1 MPGMMDTVLDLGINE
16 NVVRSIASRSG
27 SQRFALDLY
36 RRFIHMFGKVV
47 LGIDGALFDTVM
59 DRQLKDSGV
68 RHSGDLGADDM
79 RDVVEYFKHIV
90 AKAADRPVPE
100 DPWDQLTLAILGV
113 FDSWH
118 GRRAAE
124 YRRYHGI
131 PDALGTA
138 VSVVS
143 MVYGNMD
150 ESSCTGVMFTRDPST
165 GRNALYGEYLANAQ
179 GEDVVAGGTTPN
191 DLEQLAV
198 DMPRVYDQLR
208 GVASKLEAHY
218 RDAQDVEFTV
228 EQGRLYILQT
238 RTAKR
243 SAKAAATMAVEM
255 ARAGLV
261 SKNEALMRVDSGQFH
276 QLLLPGLREAAM
288 EEARGLGRL
297 LATGSG
303 TAPGGATGTVVLD
316 PDRAEALAKQ
326 GVSVILAR
334 PETTAED
341 IHGML
346 ASSGI
351 LTSRGGS
358 TSHAAVVAR
367 GLGKPCVIGAE
378 AVEVNTEDRLLRC
391 GSVTVAEGELISID
405 GSTGEVFLGEV
416 ETIAPSIL
424 DHGDVATLLGWA
436 DDVRSLGV
444 WANADTA
451 EDARTALNFGAE
463 GIGLCRTEH
472 MFFEPERLSLVQEMI
487 LAAHVSAKR
496 PDDAGLREDYLDVLE
511 KIMEIQ
517 VRDFEDLFGVMEGRP
532 TVIRLLDPPLHEFL
546 PNYKALL
553 TQVMELRSNG
563 HDRSQLAEKEETL
576 AAVEELRE
584 ANPMLGLRGARLGL
598 MYPEIYETQV
608 RAIVT
613 AASNAVRRGESARP
627 QIMLPLV
634 SDARE
639 RARLR
644 ERLQRTINDTEY
656 QTGVSVR
663 CEIGA
668 MIEVPRAALTTAAI
682 AQSADFFSFGTNDL
696 TQTTYGFSRDDA
708 EGKFLARYLEDGILP
723 LDPFQQL
730 DTQGVGWLVARG
742 CELGR
747 SVRPDL
753 KIGICG
759 EHGGDPASI
768 QFFHE
773 TGLDYVSCSP
783 YRVPVARLAAAQA
796 AIRAGARSHRSART
810 NGAAVA
816 RPLASPVAAGD

>member
-1 MPGMMDTVLDLGINE
+1 M
-16 NVVRSIASRSG
+16 
-27 SQRFALDLY
+27 
-36 RRFIHMFGKVV
+36 
-47 LGIDGALFDTVM
+47 
-59 DRQLKDSGV
+59 
-68 RHSGDLGADDM
+68 
-79 RDVVEYFKHIV
+79 
-90 AKAADRPVPE
+90 
-100 DPWDQLTLAILGV
+100 

-165 GRNALYGEYLANAQ
+165 GRNAATATVGRHRCPQKRLQTARQPPVYPSSSPDHRACNSLTPFRCPHAVHPCPSVDSGLYGEYLANAQ

-639 RARLR
+639 MARLR

-668 MIEVPRAALTTAAI
+668 MIEVPRAALTAAAI
-682 AQSADFFSFGTNDL
+682 A
-696 TQTTYGFSRDDA
+696 
-708 EGKFLARYLEDGILP
+708 
-723 LDPFQQL
+723 
-730 DTQGVGWLVARG
+730 
-742 CELGR
+742 
-747 SVRPDL
+747 
-753 KIGICG
+753 
-759 EHGGDPASI
+759 
-768 QFFHE
+768 
-773 TGLDYVSCSP
+773 
-783 YRVPVARLAAAQA
+783 
-796 AIRAGARSHRSART
+796 
-810 NGAAVA
+810 
-816 RPLASPVAAGD
+816 